1 MEHNSFPRLVADRY
15 SPPEDIRWEFA
26 MDFDPVLL
34 ARLQFAFTIIFH
46 IIFPS
51 FTIGLSAYIATL
63 GAIWLR
69 SGNDRYHQL
78 MRFWTKIFAVSF
90 AMGVVSG
97 IVLSYQLGTN
107 WSRYSVAVGN
117 VVGPLI
123 GYEVLSAFFLEAT
136 FLGVLLF
143 GFNRVPPW
151 LYVLSAAI
159 VAIGTAISAFWI
171 LSANSWM
178 QTPAGHELRG
188 GIAYPADWLAIIFNP
203 SFPYRFAHMLNAAYL
218 TTAFVVLAVGAR
230 YLLTNRHPDQARTMM
245 RMAISLLAILA
256 PLQVLLGD
264 LHGLN
269 TLKHQPI
276 KIAAIEAHW
285 DTFGRGDFHVF
296 AWPDEKAEEN
306 RFAISIPQGAALI
319 LTHRLNG
326 QFLGL
331 KEVPPQERPPVKPVF
346 FAFRIMLAI
355 GFFMVATALVGAWL
369 MWRGVL
375 FETRWYLR
383 IAANS
388 WWIGFVAVIAGWVVT
403 EGGRQPWLVHR
414 ILRTAD
420 AISPVTASAV
430 ATSLALFI
438 AIYGV
443 VFAAGIYYINRLIAR
458 GPQGRAI
465 EAPAALPTRPLS
477 AAHDAGREALASGR

>member
-1 MEHNSFPRLVADRY
+1 ME
-15 SPPEDIRWEFA
+15 
-26 MDFDPVLL
+26 FDPALI
-34 ARLQFAFTIIFH
+34 ARLQFAFTVAFH
-46 IIFPS
+46 IIFPT

-63 GAIWLR
+63 LVMATVTGRERFQRLA
-69 SGNDRYHQL
+69 Q
-78 MRFWTKIFAVSF
+78 FWTRIFAVSF

-97 IVLSYQLGTN
+97 VVLAYQFGTN
-107 WSRYSVAVGN
+107 WSRFSVVAGN

-123 GYEVLSAFFLEAT
+123 GYEVLTAFFLEAT
-136 FLGVLLF
+136 FLGILLF
-143 GFNRVPPW
+143 GQGRAPFALQVF
-151 LYVLSAAI
+151 SAVMI
-159 VAIGTAISAFWI
+159 AIGTVISAFWI
-171 LSANSWM
+171 LAANSWM
-178 QTPAGHELRG
+178 QTPEGHQIID
-188 GIAYPADWLAIIFNP
+188 GIAVPLDWWSIIFNP

-230 YLLTNRHPDQARTMM
+230 YLLANRHPDQARTMM
-245 RMAISLLAILA
+245 RMAIWLLAILA

-276 KIAAIEAHW
+276 KIAAMEAHW

-296 AWPDEKAEEN
+296 AWPDEEAEAN
-306 RFAISIPQGAALI
+306 RFAISIPQGSALI

-331 KEVPPQERPPVKPVF
+331 KEVPRQERPPVKPIF
-346 FAFRIMLAI
+346 FAFRIMLAA
-355 GFFMVATALVGAWL
+355 GFFMVAAALIGAWL

-403 EGGRQPWLVHR
+403 ESGRQPWLVHR

-430 ATSLALFI
+430 ATSLALFVV
-438 AIYGV
+438 IYGI

-458 GPQGRAI
+458 GPQGRAV
-465 EAPAALPTRPLS
+465 EASAVLPTRPLS
-477 AAHDAGREALASGR
+477 AAHDAGREALASGG